1 MAEISVRLETKDGD
15 LRKMFEGIIG
25 SVEGMNVQSPDNTDR
40 ADLLIFELGF
50 ERDKELQVVNS
61 LLNSDEVGE
70 VFFTAHDSDPT
81 LLLRAIQIGAR
92 EFFPQPVADDEVRS
106 ALERF
111 KKRWKPPVEVEEVEP
126 GKIGKIIYIIGS
138 KGGTGTTTVA
148 VNLAVGLVEH
158 QSAPSVALIDMNLLF
173 GEIPL
178 FLGIRPTHHWGEITK
193 NITRLDDTF
202 LRNVLSK
209 DESGVYILPSPS
221 HLDHQNLATPEIM
234 ERLLKVMRR
243 GFDFIIIDG
252 GQSLDSIALKILEM
266 SDTIFVVSILSVPC
280 LSNTS
285 KLLKSFDNLGHP
297 RRGQTKV
304 IINRFLKNSDIS
316 IEDAEKAVGHQVFWN
331 ILNDYRSTISAIN
344 QGEPLSKLAPR
355 AQITKSFKDLADTLV
370 QTEAAP
376 QKEAAKRAKKWWRR

>member
-1 MAEISVRLETKDGD
+1 
-15 LRKMFEGIIG
+15 
-25 SVEGMNVQSPDNTDR
+25 
-40 ADLLIFELGF
+40 
-50 ERDKELQVVNS
+50 
-61 LLNSDEVGE
+61 
-70 VFFTAHDSDPT
+70 
-81 LLLRAIQIGAR
+81 
-92 EFFPQPVADDEVRS
+92 VRS

-111 KKRWKPPVEVEEVEP
+111 KKRWKPPVEEEEEP

-148 VNLAVGLVEH
+148 VNLAVSLSEH
-158 QSAPSVALIDMNLLF
+158 KSTPSVALIDMNLLF

-209 DESGVYILPSPS
+209 DKSGIYILPSPS
-221 HLDHQNLATPEIM
+221 HLDHKNVATPEIM

-266 SDTIFVVSILSVPC
+266 SDTVFVVSILSVPC

-297 RRGQTKV
+297 RRSQTKV

-316 IEDAEKAVGHQVFWN
+316 IEDAEKAIGHKIFWN

-355 AQITKSFKDLADTLV
+355 SHISKNFNALADTLV
-370 QTEAAP
+370 QTDATLQAEATKAG
-376 QKEAAKRAKKWWRR
+376 KKWWKR